1 MHAKIS
7 LHQIKTAVLVEI
19 NFPRTAV
26 LIFLAFLIAEAD
38 DGFRRQ
44 TCYQRK
50 HREADR
56 GISDRPRIYD
66 HHVIR
71 TKDCATD
78 IHILMVRTHMKKD
91 ENKCPTPNKK
101 QDIVVREDPK
111 LKKVKDLPS
120 EVLAA
125 AIRDVLHKGK

>member
-1 MHAKIS
+1 M
-7 LHQIKTAVLVEI
+7 
-19 NFPRTAV
+19 
-26 LIFLAFLIAEAD
+26 
-38 DGFRRQ
+38 
-44 TCYQRK
+44 
-50 HREADR
+50 
-56 GISDRPRIYD
+56 
-66 HHVIR
+66 IR

-125 AIRDVLHKGK
+125 AIRDALHKGK